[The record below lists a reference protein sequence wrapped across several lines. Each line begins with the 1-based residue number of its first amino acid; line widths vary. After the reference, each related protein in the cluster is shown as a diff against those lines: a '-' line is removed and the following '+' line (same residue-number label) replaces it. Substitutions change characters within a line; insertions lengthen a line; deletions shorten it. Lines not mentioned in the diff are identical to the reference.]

1 LKEAGNR
8 WGEVKETGVVCMFM
22 CQTETCK
29 RWSVDSGKVEGEF
42 QMPSLVKDWI
52 NIVTIDNCNYLIDW
66 ILASLKSLILAY
78 LSHCN
83 PVLDPLARVQA
94 WNVCKS
100 RKVSNI
106 RVTMKCVYGAI
117 DPLPNKN
124 RIFVDMNIKWYLV
137 ETNKYL
143 PLIDCNFALH
153 R

>member
-1 LKEAGNR
+1 MKEAGNR

-83 PVLDPLARVQA
+83 PVLDPLARVLA
-94 WNVCKS
+94 WNVS
-100 RKVSNI
+100 RYTA
-106 RVTMKCVYGAI
+106 RAE
-117 DPLPNKN
+117 
-124 RIFVDMNIKWYLV
+124 R
-137 ETNKYL
+137 
-143 PLIDCNFALH
+143 
-153 R
+153 